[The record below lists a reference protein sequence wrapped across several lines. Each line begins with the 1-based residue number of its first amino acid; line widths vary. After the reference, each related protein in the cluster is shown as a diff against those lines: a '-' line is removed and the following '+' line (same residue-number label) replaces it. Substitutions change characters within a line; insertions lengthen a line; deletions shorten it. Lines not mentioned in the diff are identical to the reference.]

1 MLNRNLILWSVVL
14 VLFLSACSSRK
25 KAATPTAESKE
36 LSKREIKALIEGI
49 EKNRIAYESF
59 STKARTKLNVDNKS
73 FNATLNIRIKSKE
86 AIWISANAF
95 LGIEAARILIT
106 PDRIQI
112 INRLQSTY
120 IDRPFSYVYQFTS
133 KELTF
138 EDLEN
143 LFVGNIPAFYE
154 DPANRHLIAANM
166 YQISGNTATLGYEF
180 QLSPEFRLIST
191 LLSESTREQ
200 SISFSYDQYQSVGA
214 MAVPGGVR
222 LDLRAPKTKINAD
235 MSYEDI
241 SYNENLSFPF
251 QVPER
256 YKKI

>member
-1 MLNRNLILWSVVL
+1 MI
-14 VLFLSACSSRK
+14 FLSACSSRK
-25 KAATPTAESKE
+25 KAATTSTVSKE
-36 LSKREIKALIEGI
+36 LSKKETKILLEGI
-49 EKNRIAYESF
+49 ESNQIAYQSF

-73 FNATLNIRIKSKE
+73 FNATLNIRIKNKE

-120 IDRPFSYVYQFTS
+120 IDRPFSYVYEFAST
-133 KELTF
+133 ELTF

-143 LFVGNIPAFYE
+143 LFVGNIPAFYN
-154 DPANRHLIAANM
+154 DPAANHLLAANL
-166 YQISGNTATLGYEF
+166 YHISGNTATLGYEF
-180 QLSPEFRLIST
+180 KLSPEFQLIST
-191 LLSESTREQ
+191 LLSESSKGQ
-200 SISFSYDQYQSVGA
+200 NLSFSYDQYQEVGEI
-214 MAVPGGVR
+214 AVPGGVT
-222 LDLRAPKTKINAD
+222 LDLQAPKTKLSAS
-235 MSYEDI
+235 MTYEDI
-241 SYNENLSFPF
+241 SFNENLSLPF